1 MNYLNKTSTQKRWKE
16 SDANKHFQNKNLT
29 FSRISTFS
37 NILLVCFYWSGI
49 RDFVDLPSSCNS
61 IGFREHIK
69 TIENKALL
77 FPLQCS
83 KQVFFLLISRS
94 FRRIR
99 EKTTAIARNSP
110 RTAEKSNF
118 SLKQKKKL
126 TQTHVHTRN
135 GRLTPKATST
145 NESILRAR
153 KQNGFIFFVL
163 SFTIWESR
171 NKRKLKNKCTHGN
184 NAIFWMKM

>member
-1 MNYLNKTSTQKRWKE
+1 MFGTG
-16 SDANKHFQNKNLT
+16 F
-29 FSRISTFS
+29 FSPYF
-37 NILLVCFYWSGI
+37 
-49 RDFVDLPSSCNS
+49 
-61 IGFREHIK
+61 
-69 TIENKALL
+69 
-77 FPLQCS
+77 
-83 KQVFFLLISRS
+83 

-118 SLKQKKKL
+118 SLKQKL

-163 SFTIWESR
+163 SFTI
-171 NKRKLKNKCTHGN
+171 
-184 NAIFWMKM
+184 

>member
-1 MNYLNKTSTQKRWKE
+1 MNQT
-16 SDANKHFQNKNLT
+16 
-29 FSRISTFS
+29 RISTSKTKTLRLVESRHFPTFFS
-37 NILLVCFYWSGI
+37 FVSIDPESAILLIV
-49 RDFVDLPSSCNS
+49 PSSCNS

-69 TIENKALL
+69 TIENKTLL

-83 KQVFFLLISRS
+83 EQVFFLLVSRS

-99 EKTTAIARNSP
+99 EKKTTAIARNSP

-118 SLKQKKKL
+118 SLKQKL

-163 SFTIWESR
+163 SFTI
-171 NKRKLKNKCTHGN
+171 
-184 NAIFWMKM
+184 

>member
-1 MNYLNKTSTQKRWKE
+1 M
-16 SDANKHFQNKNLT
+16 KHPRKNVEKNQT
-29 FSRISTFS
+29 RISTSKTETLRLVESRHFPTFFS
-37 NILLVCFYWSGI
+37 FVSIDPESAILLIV
-49 RDFVDLPSSCNS
+49 PSSCNS

-69 TIENKALL
+69 TIENKTLL

-83 KQVFFLLISRS
+83 EQVFFLHISRP

-99 EKTTAIARNSP
+99 EKNNSNRSQFTTNS
-110 RTAEKSNF
+110 RKIKFLIET
-118 SLKQKKKL
+118 KKKL